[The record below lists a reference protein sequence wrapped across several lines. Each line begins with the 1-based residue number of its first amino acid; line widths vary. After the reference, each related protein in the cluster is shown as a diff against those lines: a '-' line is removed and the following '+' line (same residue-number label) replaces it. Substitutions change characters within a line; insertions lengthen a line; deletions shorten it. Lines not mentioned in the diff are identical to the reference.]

1 MRTLLGGLAAAFAFF
16 FMAIAP
22 AAAETVE
29 CPLSQARRTITNDL
43 PSGWWT
49 TPIVNNL
56 TETRVQEIGGEPA
69 LMCVYGPS
77 GSVQR
82 NAPANQTCTARTG
95 GFDCTPRIRMPIPIP
110 MPTPSPS
117 APVTFSTGPLSVP
130 QTYVFD
136 LDNGAV
142 GASGDIWFEA
152 VTASQLFL
160 TPRGGAQMAV
170 GDRSNRG
177 RDGCA
182 SASYSTTRVAL
193 SAVPVGSYVCVR
205 TNEGRISQ
213 FRVNAISAGSPKT
226 LTLGYT
232 TWQ

>member
-1 MRTLLGGLAAAFAFF
+1 MRTLLSGFAAAFAFF
-16 FMAIAP
+16 FLSAPTASAEAI
-22 AAAETVE
+22 E

-56 TETRVQEIGGEPA
+56 TETHVQDIGGEPA
-69 LMCVYGPS
+69 LMCVYGSS

-82 NAPANQTCTARTG
+82 NAPAGQVCTARTG
-95 GFDCTPRIRMPIPIP
+95 GFDCRPRLRPIPIP
-110 MPTPSPS
+110 MPTPTPPQHSS
-117 APVTFSTGPLSVP
+117 GLRDVP
-130 QTYVFD
+130 QTYVID
-136 LDNGAV
+136 LDTGNV
-142 GASGDIWFEA
+142 GGSGDIWFEA
-152 VTASQLFL
+152 VTSSELYLA
-160 TPRGGAQMAV
+160 PRGGAQMAV

-177 RDGCA
+177 FAGC
-182 SASYSTTRVAL
+182 SGESYSTTRTPL

-226 LTLGYT
+226 LSLGYT
-232 TWQ
+232 TWR

>member
-1 MRTLLGGLAAAFAFF
+1 MRAMFSGFAAALAYFF
-16 FMAIAP
+16 IAAGSASAQP
-22 AAAETVE
+22 VE

-56 TETRVQEIGGEPA
+56 TETRVQDIGGEPA
-69 LMCVYGPS
+69 LMCVYGAS
-77 GSVQR
+77 GSIQR
-82 NAPANQTCTARTG
+82 EAPENSTCVARIG
-95 GFDCTPRIRMPIPIP
+95 GFDCMPDIRLVPGVTPGVI
-110 MPTPSPS
+110 TP
-117 APVTFSTGPLSVP
+117 APQTHSTGALSVP
-130 QTYVFD
+130 QTYLFD

-142 GASGDIWFEA
+142 GASGDVWFHA
-152 VTASQLFL
+152 VTNTQLYL
-160 TPRGGAQMAV
+160 EPSGGAQMAV

-182 SASYSTTRVAL
+182 AASYSTARVAL

-213 FRVNAISAGSPKT
+213 FRVNAISSGSPRT
-226 LTLGYT
+226 LSLGYT

>member
-1 MRTLLGGLAAAFAFF
+1 MRTLLGGLVATLAVF
-16 FMAIAP
+16 FMALAP

-29 CPLSQARRTITNDL
+29 CPLSQARRAITDDL
-43 PSGWWT
+43 PGGWWT
-49 TPIVNNL
+49 TPIVNSL
-56 TETRVQEIGGEPA
+56 TGTRVQEIGGEPA
-69 LMCVYGPS
+69 LMCLYGPA

-95 GFDCTPRIRMPIPIP
+95 GFNCTPRIRMPIP
-110 MPTPSPS
+110 TPSPS
-117 APVTFSTGPLSVP
+117 SPVTHSTGPLSVP

-136 LDNGAV
+136 LDTGAV
-142 GASGDIWFEA
+142 GGAGDVWFEA

-182 SASYSTTRVAL
+182 AASFSTSRVPL

-213 FRVNAISAGSPKT
+213 FRMNAISAGSPKT

>member
-1 MRTLLGGLAAAFAFF
+1 MRTLLSGVAAAFAFF
-16 FMAIAP
+16 FLSAPTASAEAI
-22 AAAETVE
+22 E

-56 TETRVQEIGGEPA
+56 TETRVQDIGGEPA
-69 LMCVYGPS
+69 LMCVYGSS

-82 NAPANQTCTARTG
+82 NAPEGQVCTARTG
-95 GFDCTPRIRMPIPIP
+95 GFDCRPRIRVTPVPIPL
-110 MPTPSPS
+110 PTP
-117 APVTFSTGPLSVP
+117 APVTHSTGPLEVP

-136 LDNGAV
+136 LDTGSVGGA
-142 GASGDIWFEA
+142 GDIWFQA
-152 VTASQLFL
+152 VTSSELYLA
-160 TPRGGAQMAV
+160 PRGGAQMAV

-177 RDGCA
+177 YAGCSA
-182 SASYSTTRVAL
+182 ASYSTTRAPL

-226 LTLGYT
+226 LSLGYT
-232 TWQ
+232 TWR

>member
-1 MRTLLGGLAAAFAFF
+1 MRTLLGGLAAVFATFF
-16 FMAIAP
+16 LTAAP
-22 AAAETVE
+22 AAAEAIE

-56 TETRVQEIGGEPA
+56 SETRVQEIGGEPA
-69 LMCVYGPS
+69 LVCVYGAS

-82 NAPANQTCTARTG
+82 NAPANHTCTARTG
-95 GFDCTPRIRMPIPIP
+95 GFDCTPRIRLPIPIP
-110 MPTPSPS
+110 MPTPTPT
-117 APVTFSTGPLSVP
+117 PVTHSTGPLSVP

-136 LDNGAV
+136 LDAGTV
-142 GASGDIWFEA
+142 GGDGDIWFHA
-152 VTASQLFL
+152 VTNTQLYL
-160 TPRGGAQMAV
+160 EPRGGAQMAV
-170 GDRSNRG
+170 GDRTNRG
-177 RDGCA
+177 FAGC
-182 SASYSTTRVAL
+182 SAETFSTARVAL

-232 TWQ
+232 TWR

>member
-1 MRTLLGGLAAAFAFF
+1 MRYLLSGLAAVFVSFFAFAS
-16 FMAIAP
+16 P
-22 AAAETVE
+22 ANAESIE

-56 TETRVQEIGGEPA
+56 TETRVQDIGGSPA

-82 NAPANQTCTARTG
+82 EAPANHDCTARTG
-95 GFDCTPRIRMPIPIP
+95 GFECTPRIRLVPLPMPLPIPHP
-110 MPTPSPS
+110 APSTYRT
-117 APVTFSTGPLSVP
+117 ALLSVA

-136 LDNGAV
+136 LDAGSV
-142 GASGDIWFEA
+142 GAEGDIWFEA
-152 VTASQLFL
+152 QTATALFL

-177 RDGCA
+177 YGGC
-182 SASYSTTRVAL
+182 STASYSTARVAL

-205 TNEGRISQ
+205 TRGGRVSQ
-213 FRVNAISAGSPKT
+213 FRMNAISSGSPKT
-226 LTLGYT
+226 LTIGFT
-232 TWQ
+232 TWN